1 MDSDLAGMTSTVKGL
16 LKSLSATD
24 SAKENGK
31 NQSQSQRPDAGVLRA
46 LDGSVMDEIKKSGL
60 VELTVVF

>member
-1 MDSDLAGMTSTVKGL
+1 MTSTVEGL

-24 SAKENGK
+24 SAKENGETNPK
-31 NQSQSQRPDAGVLRA
+31 AKGQTPESLRA
-46 LDGSVMDEIKKSGL
+46 LDGSVIDEIKKSGL